1 MLGSIVML
9 IILSMIQYYHNKKFT
24 IEKRWVVIMRLG
36 IIKGELA
43 LFNIHIS
50 RCIAKEQRREM
61 NVTFNIYSMGLGI
74 STSQVIL

>member
-36 IIKGELA
+36 IIKGSSRYSTSILVDA
-43 LFNIHIS
+43 LLKS
-50 RCIAKEQRREM
+50 AAQM